1 VLCGRQAVQCISLGR
16 AYILPATRTFL
27 ITARGIEGNPGRR
40 AQAAPAIGD
49 NGPDHRGD
57 GLWRGGLRDR
67 AVLS

>member
-1 VLCGRQAVQCISLGR
+1 
-16 AYILPATRTFL
+16 LPAKRTFL

-57 GLWRGGLRDR
+57 GL
-67 AVLS
+67 